1 MGGRFTMTIKRRIF
15 ISHILMICIPFVLCV
30 LFSIGVRF
38 VIMKIYSGSSRFY
51 NNEIFYEARHE
62 LQNIGER
69 FAKNSGGP
77 EAGVNNLK
85 LMAGDLQKRF
95 LKYGVYFAVH
105 DNGEWV
111 IPPPQENK
119 TLFAAA
125 LSTTGNHVMSFDT
138 TVIYTQTIGA
148 ARIMAVSYDFYLNE
162 DINVTTA
169 IAAGILSFW
178 IMILLVFATN
188 FFLTRSMIKNIAI
201 PLDILSFGVKQIQ
214 NNNLGFR
221 LEYKNDDEFR
231 PICAAFNEMAERLE
245 AMAAEHDK
253 YEDSRRELLAGISH
267 DLRTPLTSIK
277 AYLEGIEKEIASTK
291 EKREKYIATIRNKT
305 NDMEYIINQL
315 FLFSKLDI
323 NDFPIALKNLDMGLF
338 FQDAVSELSGDYDK
352 RGLTIELCKIMPNVF
367 VSIDAVLFRNVIINI
382 LENSVLYKD
391 TERGRI
397 EISVSRT
404 DAMVEIRLA
413 DDGPG
418 VQKESLEKL
427 FDVFYRADPS
437 RNTKGGSLGNGLGL
451 AISQKIV
458 TRMGGSMKAELPE
471 RGIAIVIS
479 LPFAD
484 PLASGERP

>member
-1 MGGRFTMTIKRRIF
+1 
-15 ISHILMICIPFVLCV
+15 MICIPFALCV

-85 LMAGDLQKRF
+85 LIAGDLQKRF

-105 DNGEWV
+105 DNGEWL
-111 IPPPQENK
+111 IPPPARENK
-119 TLFAAA
+119 PLFAAA
-125 LSTTGNHVMSFDT
+125 LLTTGNHVMSFDT
-138 TVIYTQTIGA
+138 TVVYTQTIGA
-148 ARIMAVSYDFYLNE
+148 AKIMAVSYNYHFNDDMY
-162 DINVTTA
+162 INFVTA
-169 IAAGILSFW
+169 MGILSLW
-178 IMILLVFATN
+178 IMILLVLATN

-201 PLDILSFGVKQIQ
+201 PLDTLSFGVKQIQ

-253 YEDSRRELLAGISH
+253 YEENRRELLAGISH

-277 AYLEGIEKEIASTK
+277 AYLEGIEKEVASTK

-323 NDFPIALKNLDMGLF
+323 NDFPLSLQNLDMGLF
-338 FQDAVSELSGDYDK
+338 FQDAVSELSGYYDK
-352 RGLTIELCKIMPNVF
+352 RGLTIELCEIMPNVF
-367 VSIDAVLFRNVIINI
+367 VSIDPVLFRNVITNI

-397 EISVSRT
+397 EISVGIIG
-404 DAMVEIRLA
+404 AVVEIRLA

-418 VQKESLEKL
+418 VPRESLEKL

-458 TRMGGSMKAELPE
+458 NLMGGSIKAEMKAELPE

-484 PLASGERP
+484 PPASGEMV